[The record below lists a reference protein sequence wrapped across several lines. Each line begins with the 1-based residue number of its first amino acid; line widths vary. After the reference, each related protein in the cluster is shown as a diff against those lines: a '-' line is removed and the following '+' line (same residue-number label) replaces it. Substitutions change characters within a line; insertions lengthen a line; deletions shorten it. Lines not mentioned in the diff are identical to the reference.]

1 MKSLFYLILLVF
13 LIIVGPA
20 HGSNEAVWSEANNAY
35 DNNDFESAVAGYRAL
50 LERGIRK
57 PEIYYNLGGAYFKN
71 NQIGMAIAAYRHCLK
86 IDPSFA
92 SAKENLDYVRG
103 FTIDKVE
110 GKPKGFLLNIWYGL
124 AGMMS
129 AESFFIL
136 TIVSFWSLV
145 LSITSLLLGY
155 GKKEFLTYLLIVL
168 ALVFI
173 LGAVITNF
181 AIDETVNTKWGVIT
195 VVSAE
200 LKEGPGEDFEK
211 IFTGHEGLEFKI
223 ISKRQG
229 YFLVELANGLK
240 GWIKGAVLTEI

>member
-1 MKSLFYLILLVF
+1 MKSLLQIALLVS
-13 LIIVGPA
+13 LIIAGPVY
-20 HGSNEAVWSEANNAY
+20 GSNEAVWNEANDAY
-35 DNNDFESAVAGYRAL
+35 DNNDFESAVEGYRTL

-57 PEIYYNLGGAYFKN
+57 PKVYYNLGGAYFKN
-71 NQIGMAIAAYRHCLK
+71 NQVGMAIAAYRHCLK
-86 IDPSFA
+86 IDPSFT
-92 SAKENLDYVRG
+92 SAKENLGYVRG

-155 GKKEFLTYLLIVL
+155 GKKEFLTYLLIFL
-168 ALVFI
+168 AIVFI